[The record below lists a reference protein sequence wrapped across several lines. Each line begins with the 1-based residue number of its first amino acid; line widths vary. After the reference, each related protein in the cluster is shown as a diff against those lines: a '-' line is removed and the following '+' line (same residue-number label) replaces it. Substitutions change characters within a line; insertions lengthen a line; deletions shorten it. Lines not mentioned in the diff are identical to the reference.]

1 MTSRAKPVADYF
13 VRGGP
18 AMHSRAAAP
27 PPMRLIVRRL
37 AKAMPYYIDRPVEF
51 VQEIIGAEPD
61 VWQTA
66 VLRSLVTH
74 QKTGVASCTGAGK
87 TALAAW
93 AILWYLMTRPYCKVP
108 VTAPGAP
115 LLNAVLW
122 AELAKWIR
130 HSMILSRYLHW
141 TKTRVNHRAAPN
153 EWFAIARTTTARYS
167 PNSGVKQS
175 EGLAGFHGDFLF
187 FVIDESSGVDDVHF
201 QAAEGTLTGKGENKL
216 LCIGN
221 PLRVEGR
228 FFDIFQK
235 PTIAKYWAWYY
246 VAGLESPENSR
257 SYDGQTYVSN
267 NVNVEYFHQL
277 IEEFGEGSVM
287 VEARVF
293 GRFPINASVNTSYT
307 LEEVRQAFLRWEDED
322 GPKVVLDQFKIP
334 GTDKTVDAFFDED
347 HELAEVDIGVDCA
360 RMGDD
365 EFVADVRIGYRE
377 VEKVIRPHSKANEM
391 IGILCELFEKYPDYA
406 RLAHGSA
413 ALHPRTGK
421 PLPNC
426 KIDNAD
432 GGGGGS
438 IADLLEAQGFDNV
451 MRVDFGGTPNDS
463 VRFLNVAAEMWLHEL
478 KRWMPYLALI
488 YDEKLQ
494 HQLVSRTYE
503 FTGEGAQ
510 RRIESKKA
518 MKKRGLGSPDRA
530 DAACLMTLTLE
541 PPGVA

>member
-1 MTSRAKPVADYF
+1 
-13 VRGGP
+13 
-18 AMHSRAAAP
+18 
-27 PPMRLIVRRL
+27 
-37 AKAMPYYIDRPVEF
+37 MPYYIDRPVDF
-51 VQEIIGAEPD
+51 VIDIIGADPD
-61 VWQTA
+61 EWQRA
-66 VLRSLVTH
+66 VLMSLVTH
-74 QKTGVASCTGAGK
+74 QKVAVASCTGAGK

-93 AILWYLMTRPYCKVP
+93 AILWYLMTRPFCKVP

-130 HSMILSRYLHW
+130 HSAILSRYLVW
-141 TKTRVNHRAAPN
+141 SETRIKHRAAPN

-167 PNSGVKQS
+167 PNSGTKQS

-187 FVIDESSGVDDVHF
+187 FVVDESSGVDDVHF
-201 QAAEGTLTGKGENKL
+201 AAAEGTLTGKGENKM

-235 PTIAKYWAWYY
+235 PRVAKYWAWFH
-246 VAGLESPENSR
+246 VAGIEHAGNSK
-257 SYDGQTYVSN
+257 SFDGRTYVSN

-277 IEEFGEGSVM
+277 IDEFGEGSVM
-287 VEARVF
+287 AEARVF
-293 GRFPINASVNTSYT
+293 GRFPINASVDTAYT
-307 LEEVRQAFLRWEDED
+307 LEEVRQAFLRWEHED
-322 GPKVVLDQFKIP
+322 GPKVVLGDYLLP
-334 GTDKTVDAFFDED
+334 GTDKHVDAFFDED
-347 HELAEVDIGVDCA
+347 GELAEVQIGVDAA

-365 EFVADVRIGYRE
+365 EFVADIRVGYRE
-377 VEKVIRPHSKANEM
+377 VEKIVLPHSKSNQM
-391 IGILCELFEKYPDYA
+391 IGLLVDVFERYPDYA
-406 RLAHGSA
+406 RWAGGQG

-421 PLPNC
+421 PLPLC
-426 KIDNAD
+426 MIDNAD

-438 IADLLEAQGFDNV
+438 IADILEAQGFDNIV
-451 MRVDFGGTPNDS
+451 RVDFGGTPNDN
-463 VRFLNVAAEMWLHEL
+463 VRFLNTAAEMWLWEL
-478 KRWMPYLALI
+478 KRWMPFLALQ

-518 MKKRGLGSPDRA
+518 MRKRGLGSPDRA
-530 DAACLMTLTLE
+530 DGLCLMTLTLDL
-541 PPGVA
+541 PGVV